1 MRWIPRFPPVCA
13 QHNTRSTLDAD
24 ILKAH
29 GTDEETKMAS
39 RHLSVHLSSSSLPF
53 LFHLAAGKQPWIRR
67 LSPTRHNGRSFKTR
81 EPIFAFVSRDSA
93 PPLSH
98 STSQR
103 SQRPTRQRGWQS
115 GTERRRWDFFS
126 PFPWRTNKTVRVVAR
141 VKRHEIR
148 WPFFFTN
155 HCSLLHEFIRYL
167 SRYLTIYVRLCINY
181 SFEKENGVT
190 CYTLHIRVNK
200 CKFFYA

>member
-1 MRWIPRFPPVCA
+1 MKRPRWLPDTCPSTFPPPLFPFF
-13 QHNTRSTLDAD
+13 STWPPGNS
-24 ILKAH
+24 H
-29 GTDEETKMAS
+29 GY
-39 RHLSVHLSSSSLPF
+39 V
-53 LFHLAAGKQPWIRR
+53 
-67 LSPTRHNGRSFKTR
+67 SPRCDTTRHNGRSFKTR

>member
-53 LFHLAAGKQPWIRR
+53 LFHLVAGKQPWIR

-115 GTERRRWDFFS
+115 GTERRRWEFFS

-148 WPFFFTN
+148 WPSFFTN

-167 SRYLTIYVRLCINY
+167 SRYLYVYGYVSIIRL
-181 SFEKENGVT
+181 K
-190 CYTLHIRVNK
+190 K
-200 CKFFYA
+200 KMA

>member
-53 LFHLAAGKQPWIRR
+53 LFHLAAGKQPWIR

-115 GTERRRWDFFS
+115 GTERRRWEFFS

-148 WPFFFTN
+148 WPSFFTN

-167 SRYLTIYVRLCINY
+167 SRYLYVYGYVSIIRL
-181 SFEKENGVT
+181 K
-190 CYTLHIRVNK
+190 K
-200 CKFFYA
+200 KMA